1 MSVDNLSKAVFVV
14 NKHAK
19 TAPNPKFLY
28 TLKKRALEKLVSED
42 KAKKIGLHF
51 SRNSNLSKQTSTVL
65 ISCGSYLFHILPVK
79 DDFQYLPHLGSLDEQ
94 HRNPKTYLSL
104 KQAKALLMTYTGMKE
119 PQSTNPYGL
128 YTSRNYMSPFT
139 KRPGE
144 R

>member
-28 TLKKRALEKLVSED
+28 TLKKRALEKLISED

-51 SRNSNLSKQTSTVL
+51 SRNPNLSKQTSTVL

-79 DDFQYLPHLGSLDEQ
+79 EDFQNLPHLGSLEEQ
-94 HRNPKTYLSL
+94 YRNPKTYLSL
-104 KQAKALLMTYTGMKE
+104 KQAKALLMTYTGIKE
-119 PQSTNPYGL
+119 PQPNNPFGL
-128 YTSRNYMSPFT
+128 QASKNYISPFA

>member
-1 MSVDNLSKAVFVV
+1 ML
-14 NKHAK
+14 
-19 TAPNPKFLY
+19 T
-28 TLKKRALEKLVSED
+28 KLVSED
-42 KAKKIGLHF
+42 KAQKIGLHY

-79 DDFQYLPHLGSLDEQ
+79 EDFQNLPHLGSLDEE

-104 KQAKALLMTYTGMKE
+104 NQAKTLLMTYTGMKE
-119 PQSTNPYGL
+119 PHPTNPYGL
-128 YTSRNYMSPFT
+128 QTSKNYMSPFV